1 MGPAKSVTVGGASLL
16 KVSVVV
22 ECDSDRERGRLRTSF
37 VNGPLP
43 EAGGLAGHLGA
54 AVVVGHLVVVE
65 QGVAAPAK
73 IIHSY

>member
-1 MGPAKSVTVGGASLL
+1 M
-16 KVSVVV
+16 
-22 ECDSDRERGRLRTSF
+22 
-37 VNGPLP
+37 NGPLP

-73 IIHSY
+73 IIHSYYITGTLLEIVK